1 VTTEFRIEALNP
13 THDRKRFQ
21 CGAEPLDR
29 YLRELAKQDV
39 ERRVSNCFVA
49 LDDARSVAGYY
60 TFAAA
65 GLPLTELPPAIAK
78 KLPRYGV
85 VPAGLIGRLAVDVK
99 FRRRG
104 LAGAMV
110 MDAVLRAARA
120 DPAIFA
126 LVADAKDEN
135 AEAFYRSLGFF
146 AFAIRRSSFFLPI
159 ATALQA
165 LEKAE
170 RAGPHFKKT

>member
-1 VTTEFRIEALNP
+1 MTVEFRIELLSSI
-13 THDRKRFQ
+13 HDRERFY
-21 CGAEPLDR
+21 CGVEPLDR
-29 YLRELAKQDV
+29 YLRELAAQDV
-39 ERRVSNCFVA
+39 KRRISNCFVA
-49 LDDARSVAGYY
+49 LDDVGAIAGYY

-65 GLPLTELPPAIAK
+65 SLPLTELPPAIVR

-110 MDAVLRAARA
+110 MDAVVRAARA

-126 LVADAKDEN
+126 IVVEAKDES
-135 AEAFYRSLGFF
+135 AEAFYRSLGFL
-146 AFAIRRSSFFLPI
+146 AFAVRSSSYFLPI
-159 ATALQA
+159 STALQA
-165 LEKAE
+165 LAKAK
-170 RAGPHFKKT
+170 R